1 MSKTATLQGEENM
14 DISSLII
21 AKDLT
26 KTYHLG
32 EVSVHALEHVTI
44 DINRGDFVVITGRNG
59 AGKSTLMHNLAVLD
73 RPDSGEIIING
84 HDVTKLKKY
93 ERTELRLQK
102 LGYIFQE
109 YALIA
114 ELSALENIMLPAMML
129 GSFKAAKEKA
139 LAMLKQFGLEDHA
152 THLPSQLSGGQQQKI
167 AIARALINDP
177 MILFADEPTANLDS
191 VAAKEVL
198 GIFRHLNRDA
208 GHTIV
213 MVTHEQDETIHA
225 NRLVEMAD
233 GKVVRDERRN
243 V

>member
-1 MSKTATLQGEENM
+1 MPDPSSVISAKHLSKT
-14 DISSLII
+14 
-21 AKDLT
+21 
-26 KTYHLG
+26 YRLG
-32 EVSVHALEHVTI
+32 EVEVHALRDVSL
-44 DINRGDFVVITGRNG
+44 DINAGDFVVITGRNG

-73 RPDSGEIIING
+73 RPDSGEIVING
-84 HDVTKLKKY
+84 TDVTKLKKIQ
-93 ERTELRLQK
+93 RLELRLWH

-114 ELSALENIMLPAMML
+114 ELSALENVMLPAMML
-129 GSFKAAKEKA
+129 GSYRAAKTRAEVR
-139 LAMLKQFGLEDHA
+139 LKQFGLEHHS
-152 THLPSQLSGGQQQKI
+152 THLPSQLSGGQQQKL

-198 GIFRHLNRDA
+198 DIFRNLNKDG

-213 MVTHEQDETIHA
+213 MVTHEEEETIYA
-225 NRLVEMAD
+225 NRLVQLVD
-233 GKVVRDERRN
+233 GRIALDERRK